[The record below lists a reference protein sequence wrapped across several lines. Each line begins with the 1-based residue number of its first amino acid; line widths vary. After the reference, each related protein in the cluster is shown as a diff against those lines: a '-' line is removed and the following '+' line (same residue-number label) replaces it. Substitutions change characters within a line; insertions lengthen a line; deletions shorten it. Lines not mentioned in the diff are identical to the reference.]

1 MVPYSV
7 FRESELSVGSVGF
20 GGEDGSVRVYENRLL
35 VVPSRE
41 SRIPELFAVVESR
54 RISVR
59 ERFRSGDSKDVGA
72 F

>member
-1 MVPYSV
+1 VPYSV

-41 SRIPELFAVVESR
+41 
-54 RISVR
+54 
-59 ERFRSGDSKDVGA
+59 
-72 F
+72 